1 MEEITLMSRY
11 DLEELKK
18 IAKYLAGLP
27 GYEECP
33 QLRTPPPRHA
43 GEVQELSGQEVS
55 IPPLTQIPKGHSHS
69 GCAPSLCGIQ
79 WKAMGMRGGILCC
92 RSLTSNRQK
101 AGGAVSGG
109 AYAPFIST
117 VDWLGWLC

>member
-33 QLRTPPPRHA
+33 RYERATATPRA
-43 GEVQELSGQEVS
+43 MLARFDAV
-55 IPPLTQIPKGHSHS
+55 
-69 GCAPSLCGIQ
+69 
-79 WKAMGMRGGILCC
+79 KAAA
-92 RSLTSNRQK
+92 NK
-101 AGGAVSGG
+101 
-109 AYAPFIST
+109 
-117 VDWLGWLC
+117 

>member
-33 QLRTPPPRHA
+33 RYERSAHPATPRA
-43 GEVQELSGQEVS
+43 MLARFDSV
-55 IPPLTQIPKGHSHS
+55 
-69 GCAPSLCGIQ
+69 
-79 WKAMGMRGGILCC
+79 KAAA
-92 RSLTSNRQK
+92 K
-101 AGGAVSGG
+101 K
-109 AYAPFIST
+109 
-117 VDWLGWLC
+117 